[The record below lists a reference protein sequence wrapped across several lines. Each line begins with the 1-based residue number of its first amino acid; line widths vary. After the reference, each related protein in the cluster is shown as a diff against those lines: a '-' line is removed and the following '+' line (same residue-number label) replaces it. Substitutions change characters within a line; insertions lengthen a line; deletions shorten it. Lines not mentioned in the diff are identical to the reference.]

1 MGPEGNA
8 FFGDLTHLAQAE
20 DLETAAVGQDSLFPV
35 HEFMKSPG
43 FLDQVVARPQEQV
56 IRIAENDLSAHIVKF
71 FRRQRL
77 DRRLRADRHEHG
89 RLEGAVRRAQ
99 NPGAGAVTFGLLFV
113 GNDHRFSSLS
123 E

>member
-1 MGPEGNA
+1 MGPERNT
-8 FFGDLTHLAQAE
+8 FFSDFAHLAQAE

-35 HEFMKSPG
+35 HEFMQSSR
-43 FLDQVVARPQEQV
+43 FFDQVVTGPQEQV
-56 IRIAENDLSAHIVKF
+56 IRIAENDLGAHIVEF

-89 RLEGAVRRAQ
+89 RLEGAVWRAQ
-99 NPGAGAVTFGLLFV
+99 YSRAGAVTFGLLFV